1 MGGFQKIEIALPA
14 FITNIKG
21 IAESISVSPDG
32 SRHAVGVH
40 SRVDIYSMD
49 TAGVED
55 TIDIKARPDC
65 LVFLNNDT
73 VVVGGESFTARIH
86 SFIEMK
92 LLRN

>member
-32 SRHAVGVH
+32 SRHAVGMH
-40 SRVDIYSMD
+40 RRVDIWSID

-55 TIDIKARPDC
+55 TIDIKVKQCSLFSP
-65 LVFLNNDT
+65 FQ
-73 VVVGGESFTARIH
+73 IP
-86 SFIEMK
+86 IE
-92 LLRN
+92 NFNFFPG